1 MLFTWGLT
9 RASIAY
15 GGCLLGLMLIS
26 GIVAADEGA
35 PSSQPRD
42 TALLSHSKGAMDG
55 TFAVVGGE
63 KISMEEF
70 RVNLRVGIRRRFFHG
85 NIPDK
90 ELKSFRHDVADTLIT
105 NAMLRQEAQRRGIK
119 PDERWVSKKLKE
131 YEREYA
137 GGKAFRSQRDQ
148 IIASLRDKLEQDSLV
163 NQLHRRIKDVSA
175 PDAAQVHEYYLK
187 HPDKFTTPEALRVS
201 VILLKVDPS
210 APSSA
215 WRAAEQKARRLVK
228 RIRQGDDFE
237 ALAYK
242 YSGDKSAEDG
252 GDLGFVHKGRMAKE
266 AQQVLDHLHVGE
278 VSDPVQLLRGITIF
292 RLDERR
298 PPMLNSFELVKKRAR
313 KLLMRERAKR
323 AWEALRDR
331 LRKNTPFTVN
341 ETAL

>member
-1 MLFTWGLT
+1 MLFTRGLT
-9 RASIAY
+9 QRSIVH

-90 ELKSFRHDVADTLIT
+90 ELKSFRHDVADTLIV
-105 NAMLRQEAQRRGIK
+105 NAMLRQEALRRGIK
-119 PDERWVSKKLKE
+119 PDEQWVSKKLKE
-131 YEREYA
+131 YEKEYA
-137 GGKAFRSQRDQ
+137 NEKGFKAQRDQ
-148 IIASLRDKLEQDSLV
+148 ILASLRDKLAQDSLV
-163 NQLHRRIKDVSA
+163 RQLHRRVKEVAA
-175 PDAAQVHEYYLK
+175 PDTAEVREYYRQ

-210 APSSA
+210 SPSSA
-215 WRAAEQKARRLVK
+215 WRAAEQKAKRLVK

-242 YSGDKSAEDG
+242 YSGDRSAQNG

-266 AQQVLDHLHVGE
+266 AQRVLDHLRVGE

-298 PPMLNSFELVKKRAR
+298 PATLNRFEQVKERAR
-313 KLLMRERAKR
+313 KLLMRERAKQ
-323 AWEALRDR
+323 AWEALRER

-341 ETAL
+341 EAVL